1 MGFWMLA
8 GLLSLLIGGAL
19 VLAAWRSRDE
29 ANPAAAYDLQVYR
42 DQLREIDKDLARGVL
57 TEDEAERTRTEVA
70 RRVLEADRALQAGGG
85 GAHAG
90 RGQRIAVLVGAAG
103 IIAGSFGLY
112 WVLGAPGY
120 PDLPIDTRISLVE
133 QARSERP
140 SQLEVEA
147 GIPQQTREDPDP
159 RRAELVE
166 ELRQTMQD
174 HPDEPE
180 GLRLLAFE
188 EARIGNYVAA
198 RTAQQHLLEVLGDGA
213 TAEQRLDLAEM
224 MFLAAGGY
232 ISPEAEELLNAV
244 LREDPMNGA
253 ARYYVGLMYAQQ
265 GRPDLG
271 YPIWRNLLAESE
283 PDAPWLTPIREQI
296 EIVAAMAGDDISVE
310 QLPQPPLPNRPDQPG
325 PTAADIEAAGA
336 MSAED
341 RQAMIENMVAGL
353 SERLANEGGT
363 PEEWARLISAYIV
376 LGQPER
382 ALPIYQEA
390 LRVFARSDAA
400 LATIREAGAPL
411 QAESGDAGSGPS
423 ADAPLRE
430 PDE

>member
-1 MGFWMLA
+1 MGFWMLT

-19 VLAAWRSRDE
+19 VIAAWRSRDDTD
-29 ANPAAAYDLQVYR
+29 PAAAYDLQVYR

-70 RRVLEADRALQAGGG
+70 RRVLEADRALQAETAGT
-85 GAHAG
+85 HAG
-90 RGQRIAVLVGAAG
+90 RPQRIAIVVGVVVV
-103 IIAGSFGLY
+103 IAGAFGLY
-112 WVLGAPGY
+112 RLIGAPNY
-120 PDLPIDTRISLVE
+120 PDLPIETRISLVE
-133 QARSERP
+133 EARAARP
-140 SQLEVEA
+140 SQLEAEA
-147 GIPQQTREDPDP
+147 GVPQVTREDPDP
-159 RRAELVE
+159 RRAELVAD
-166 ELRQTMQD
+166 LRAAMET

-188 EARIGNYVAA
+188 EARVGNYVAA
-198 RTAQQHLLEVLGDGA
+198 RTAQAHLIEVLGDEA
-213 TAEQRLDLAEM
+213 TAQHRLDLAEM

-232 ISPEAEELLNAV
+232 VSPEAEALLNSV
-244 LREDPMNGA
+244 LQEDRMNGA

-271 YPIWRNLLAESE
+271 YPIWRNLLADSD
-283 PDAPWLTPIREQI
+283 PDAPWLPAIREQI
-296 EIVAAMAGDDISVE
+296 ELVAAMAGDDISVE
-310 QLPQPPLPNRPDQPG
+310 LLPQPPLPNQPG
-325 PTAADIEAAGA
+325 PTAEDIEAASE

-341 RQAMIENMVAGL
+341 RQSMIESMVAGL

-382 ALPIYQEA
+382 ARPIYQEA
-390 LRVFARSDAA
+390 LSAFAQSDAA
-400 LATIREAGAPL
+400 LEIIREAGAPL
-411 QAESGDAGSGPS
+411 DAGGDIPLP

-430 PDE
+430 PSE

>member
-8 GLLSLLIGGAL
+8 GLLSLLIGAAL
-19 VLAAWRSRDE
+19 VIAAWRSRDE
-29 ANPAAAYDLQVYR
+29 ADPAAAYDLQVYR
-42 DQLREIDKDLARGVL
+42 DQLREIDKDLARGTL

-70 RRVLEADRALQAGGG
+70 RRVLDADRALQSSGTS
-85 GAHAG
+85 AHAG
-90 RGQRIAVLVGAAG
+90 RAQRLSVLVGVGVVLAG
-103 IIAGSFGLY
+103 AFGLY
-112 WVLGAPGY
+112 SLIGAPGY
-120 PDLPIDTRISLVE
+120 PDLPIETRISLVE
-133 QARSERP
+133 QARAERP
-140 SQLEVEA
+140 SQLEAES

-159 RRAELVE
+159 RRAELVAQ
-166 ELRQTMQD
+166 LRETMET

-198 RTAQQHLLEVLGDGA
+198 RTAQAHLLTVLDDAA
-213 TAEQRLDLAEM
+213 TAQNKLDLAEM

-232 ISPEAEELLNAV
+232 VSPEAEALLNEV
-244 LREDPMNGA
+244 LQEDRMNGA

-271 YPIWRNLLAESE
+271 YPIWRNLLADSD
-283 PDAPWLTPIREQI
+283 PDAPWLAPIREQI

-310 QLPQPPLPNRPDQPG
+310 QLPQPPLPDQPG
-325 PTAADIEAAGA
+325 PSAEDIEAAGE
-336 MSAED
+336 MTPED
-341 RQAMIENMVAGL
+341 RQSMIESMVAGL

-382 ALPIYQEA
+382 AVPIYQEA
-390 LRVFARSDAA
+390 LSAFAGSDRA
-400 LATIREAGAPL
+400 LEIILEAGAPL
-411 QAESGDAGSGPS
+411 AANGDVPMPS
-423 ADAPLRE
+423 DAPLRE
-430 PDE
+430 SGE